1 MSIEFCTYD
10 VFIIH
15 CFFYVA
21 MVEQKGIDVPLGMNA
36 LGVGE

>member
-21 MVEQKGIDVPLGMNA
+21 MVEKGSEVPLGMNA
-36 LGVGE
+36 SGVGE